1 MGGLGLAL
9 MKLTKFENENAVLN
23 TQRVRAADMRNV
35 ATTTVKASRLYRGLN
50 AQTVEHLVTAK
61 HLLWIVTS
69 TLIWTC
75 FSLTFFWLL
84 HE

>member
-50 AQTVEHLVTAK
+50 AQTVEHLVNCQT
-61 HLLWIVTS
+61 
-69 TLIWTC
+69 
-75 FSLTFFWLL
+75 FSGL
-84 HE
+84 